1 MDQLKEQLAVVLK
14 YGFWIGSVLV
24 LIGSAVLWFLSTSQL
39 SEENDKRT
47 SALQSKVTSI
57 SGIRSE
63 LSEHPNEL
71 SHKEMETLI
80 AGRQQEVLRSWQTL
94 FERQQK
100 ILTWPNDLSETLREQ
115 FEGKVPIEKYVEF
128 DGEAPDPTELTL
140 RNNYARYI
148 KNALPDIAKI
158 ARTEWTAKFDAG
170 AGMMGMGGGMG
181 GGMGMEMG
189 MGMGMGMGM
198 SGMGRRP
205 TMVGV
210 GGLEQGPVVQ
220 WSTGSQ
226 SALLSD
232 LFPWRGSVPSTLEI
246 YYSQENLWILKQ
258 LLQIIAAV
266 NGDARQPYQA
276 DIHEIKR
283 LSIGKSVQFG
293 AGNISKP
300 GVAGGGMDAMMMGM
314 DMEMGMMEMDMSEM
328 MGMGIEAEA
337 VDPGDGRYVDLDR
350 EPIDGSTL
358 RSALTSEQPSD
369 VNLAVA
375 KRVPVMMSLKMNQ
388 KAVPELLAT
397 CGSVPLMVE
406 VQQVRLL
413 PPDHSSGTGGMGAG
427 GMGMEE
433 MGGMGMEEEMGG
445 MGMEMGGMGM
455 GMGTAPAATKRD
467 KEFPLDITVEVYGLI
482 FIYNPPNRSAL
493 ALEEIDKDTELSDG
507 PEIVASDKPKPAAAA
522 RTNDVL
528 PSPNPLRPAD
538 AAGTATAP
546 AATPPAATAPA
557 TGTAPAAPT
566 APATGTPAPATPPS
580 ATGVAP
586 SPAPAPGATPTPSP
600 TPATDPPVVE
610 PLASTFN

>member
-1 MDQLKEQLAVVLK
+1 MDQLKEQLSVVLK

-24 LIGSAVLWFLSTSQL
+24 LLGSAVLWYLSTSNL
-39 SEENDKRT
+39 TEENDKRT

-71 SHKEMETLI
+71 SHKEMEALI
-80 AGRQQEVLRSWQTL
+80 VERQQEVLRSWQTL

-100 ILTWPNDLSETLREQ
+100 ILTWPDDLSETLLEQ

-128 DGEAPDPTELTL
+128 DDESPDPTELTL

-181 GGMGMEMG
+181 MEMG
-189 MGMGMGMGM
+189 IGMGMGM
-198 SGMGRRP
+198 SGMGRGP
-205 TMVGV
+205 TIVGV

-258 LLQIIAAV
+258 LMQIIAAV

-300 GVAGGGMDAMMMGM
+300 GVAGGGMEAMMMGM
-314 DMEMGMMEMDMSEM
+314 DMEMGMGMMEMDMGEM
-328 MGMGIEAEA
+328 MGMDVEA

-413 PPDHSSGTGGMGAG
+413 PPDHSGGAGAMTG

-445 MGMEMGGMGM
+445 MGMGMDGMGGMGM
-455 GMGTAPAATKRD
+455 GSTPAATKRD

-507 PEIVASDKPKPAAAA
+507 PEIVASDKPKPAPAT

-538 AAGTATAP
+538 AAAATTAP
-546 AATPPAATAPA
+546 ATAATTDPAAAAATATPPAAS
-557 TGTAPAAPT
+557 PT
-566 APATGTPAPATPPS
+566 APAGTPPAVVPVPPAGTPPAGAAPAEPPPATP
-580 ATGVAP
+580 
-586 SPAPAPGATPTPSP
+586 P